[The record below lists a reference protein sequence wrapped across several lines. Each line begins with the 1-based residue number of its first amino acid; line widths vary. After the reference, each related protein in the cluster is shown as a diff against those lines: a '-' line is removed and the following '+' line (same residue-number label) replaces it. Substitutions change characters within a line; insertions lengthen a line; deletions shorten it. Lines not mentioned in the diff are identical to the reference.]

1 MSKTARDILEA
12 FARRFVEELATHGAS
27 MLHEAAKASWLARAG
42 QLAELQA
49 RLEQAEARLDAL
61 LKQEEAP

>member
-27 MLHEAAKASWLARAG
+27 MLHEAAKARLARAG

>member
-1 MSKTARDILEA
+1 MSKTTRDILEA

-27 MLHEAAKASWLARAG
+27 MLHEAAKARLARAG

-61 LKQEEAP
+61 LQKEEAP